1 MEEEVATQ
9 SSILA
14 QKISWTVESD
24 GLQFM
29 ALQGVGQ
36 DSAHMHSDRAYL
48 ELNSPCGHA
57 ALSTWN
63 VNSEKWRLDL

>member
-1 MEEEVATQ
+1 MATH

-14 QKISWTVESD
+14 QKISWTVASD
-24 GLQFM
+24 GLRFM
-29 ALQGVGQ
+29 ELQGVGH

-57 ALSTWN
+57 ALSTRN
-63 VNSEKWRLDL
+63 VNSEK